1 MKTIC
6 VFGDSIAWGAW
17 DKEKGGWVERLKVY
31 LWEKDPDS
39 EVYNL
44 GISGNTTIDILK
56 RFDGE
61 AAARKPNIVIFATGL
76 NDDIVKKSD
85 GNHLVELDE
94 FESNIKELIQKA
106 RSFTSNIIV
115 LGLQRVD
122 ETKTTPIPWQKDYS
136 YYNADIQEYDTK
148 LQEIVKQ
155 ENILY
160 LSMFDLLSDGELED
174 GLHPNAQ
181 GHQKIFE
188 KVKQFLQERQ
198 II

>member
-1 MKTIC
+1 M
-6 VFGDSIAWGAW
+6 
-17 DKEKGGWVERLKVY
+17 
-31 LWEKDPDS
+31 
-39 EVYNL
+39 
-44 GISGNTTIDILK
+44 K

-85 GNHLVELDE
+85 GNHLVEFDE

-160 LSMFDLLSDGELED
+160 LSMFDLLSDEELED